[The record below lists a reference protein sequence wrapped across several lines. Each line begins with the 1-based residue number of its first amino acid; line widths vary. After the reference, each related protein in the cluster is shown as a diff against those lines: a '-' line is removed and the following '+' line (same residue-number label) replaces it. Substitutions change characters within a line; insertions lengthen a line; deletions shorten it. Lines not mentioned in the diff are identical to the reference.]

1 MKEEGYDGDDLD
13 GALKSHE
20 TQHRNLQLKAI
31 RRMQHYNEDL
41 YLKPKMF
48 DRWRE
53 YIHMRKL
60 FRYWLSFTEKRS
72 KLVKSDLHYAF
83 DRWKRFHPVKH
94 QKLTVF
100 SKKELNKRA
109 IKNNKTLD
117 KIAEDINEKESLMD
131 HLNA

>member
-1 MKEEGYDGDDLD
+1 
-13 GALKSHE
+13 
-20 TQHRNLQLKAI
+20 
-31 RRMQHYNEDL
+31 
-41 YLKPKMF
+41 MF